1 MGSGVRR
8 GCAGAWGSGQGL
20 WGEKKQVLH
29 SPSFVGTAS
38 SQIPAIRP
46 HPPDTTSTPLKLPS
60 STLHCPALHS
70 AQLTLSPCWLHSAS
84 ARFAALPAAL
94 PPQPAQ
100 HCTPGSSRSTAQ
112 EVSLRRRRPRGA
124 RSGLKPCPLSPG
136 ATSAHPLN
144 KNHFEMAIRESFG
157 ALTQG
162 VDTLD
167 FTGSAI
173 PCELLLIGD
182 KAFPVVV
189 SDSGQVL
196 IAASQYG
203 KGRIVAIAHETYLN
217 SPKFSQFLL
226 NAVLWLKPSADAL
239 VGIQSNLD
247 SLVKTFSDKDIKV
260 QSTGVFQDS
269 FGVYCMDAYDA
280 SQKKELIAFVKKGGG
295 LLIAGQAWPWANK
308 NSTKNVCF
316 QFPGNR
322 VINVSGIY
330 FTSNHGDRGVF
341 SISKKVPICPLLVR
355 HGIDFIQDLR
365 SLLAGVTDLHIE
377 NEAVPSQLLV
387 HGLLAFP
394 VALDDSH
401 QSFLAAAYYGKGRV
415 VVATHE
421 RQLNTPY
428 LKTFLLNAISWLD
441 AGRQGKI
448 GIESSLKGLN
458 DLLNE
463 NKVPSGI
470 SDLIPSLSVYCCQSY
485 SDSEVRKIHK
495 FVAEGGGLL
504 IGGKAWWWAHQH
516 PGQYAAA
523 EYPGNKI
530 LNTFGISI
538 LGKFLKAGTYKPMK
552 PEDVTQVYHFRRA
565 LSRFLQDNSGKDT
578 VPSPSPWLQKLGQDC
593 TEFVKLSP
601 GGSSAVSSIH
611 QMLKNLL
618 HHTKVPTVSKDKPIQ
633 NNSNESVLIQLAT
646 SLHDRYTDLSDVIL
660 TIDAKNEGETTES
673 AWRNTVR
680 NYSAPLAEFATENII
695 LTVPAE
701 NARLVE
707 NPGALMS
714 KWDEMMIAVAELASI
729 SFHFSRPERIVADVQ
744 ISNGKYCSLT
754 LTDRWPV

>member
-1 MGSGVRR
+1 M
-8 GCAGAWGSGQGL
+8 
-20 WGEKKQVLH
+20 
-29 SPSFVGTAS
+29 
-38 SQIPAIRP
+38 
-46 HPPDTTSTPLKLPS
+46 
-60 STLHCPALHS
+60 
-70 AQLTLSPCWLHSAS
+70 
-84 ARFAALPAAL
+84 
-94 PPQPAQ
+94 
-100 HCTPGSSRSTAQ
+100 
-112 EVSLRRRRPRGA
+112 
-124 RSGLKPCPLSPG
+124 
-136 ATSAHPLN
+136 
-144 KNHFEMAIRESFG
+144 
-157 ALTQG
+157 
-162 VDTLD
+162 
-167 FTGSAI
+167 
-173 PCELLLIGD
+173 D
-182 KAFPVVV
+182 KRA
-189 SDSGQVL
+189 
-196 IAASQYG
+196 
-203 KGRIVAIAHETYLN
+203 
-217 SPKFSQFLL
+217 
-226 NAVLWLKPSADAL
+226 
-239 VGIQSNLD
+239 
-247 SLVKTFSDKDIKV
+247 
-260 QSTGVFQDS
+260 
-269 FGVYCMDAYDA
+269 
-280 SQKKELIAFVKKGGG
+280 
-295 LLIAGQAWPWANK
+295 
-308 NSTKNVCF
+308 
-316 QFPGNR
+316 
-322 VINVSGIY
+322 
-330 FTSNHGDRGVF
+330 
-341 SISKKVPICPLLVR
+341 SKKVPWGTGTLRGATQGHQQTSILGAWDCRGWAVEEMEAGSTTEGSESGLCCTILVQR